1 MSGHNK
7 WSSIKHKKAASDA
20 KRGKI
25 YTRLVREIILAAR
38 QGGGD
43 PDMNPRLRTAV
54 NNAKKENMP
63 RDNIE
68 RAIKRGSGE
77 VEGEAFEEMTY
88 EGYGH
93 NGVGIIVDV
102 MTDNIN
108 RTVSELRHIFS
119 KYGGNLAETGSVSW
133 NFDQKGFFNVPAEGL
148 DEEEFFMHALEA
160 GADDIELNDD
170 YFDVYTPPTE
180 FHTVLAKF
188 EDEGFTVENAE
199 LTMVPKN
206 TVNADDVAAKLLK
219 LIEMLEDLDDVQKVY
234 ANFEISDEILESL
247 SE

>member
-1 MSGHNK
+1 
-7 WSSIKHKKAASDA
+7 I
-20 KRGKI
+20 
-25 YTRLVREIILAAR
+25 
-38 QGGGD
+38 Q
-43 PDMNPRLRTAV
+43 
-54 NNAKKENMP
+54 
-63 RDNIE
+63 
-68 RAIKRGSGE
+68 
-77 VEGEAFEEMTY
+77 
-88 EGYGH
+88 
-93 NGVGIIVDV
+93 
-102 MTDNIN
+102 
-108 RTVSELRHIFS
+108 
-119 KYGGNLAETGSVSW
+119 
-133 NFDQKGFFNVPAEGL
+133 
-148 DEEEFFMHALEA
+148 
-160 GADDIELNDD
+160 LNDD